1 VETKPVR
8 ARPAETSAAGWQSSS
23 LPQVPALAG
32 GGVFSEAAGPASATA
47 GQSWSAAEGD
57 DDLDDDDIAM
67 PRQRG
72 RMVVLVTALVTA
84 ALGVALGN
92 GWRPPTWW
100 RQSRVWHTLHL
111 PYAITA
117 PVTDPAQQPPPGTT
131 PTGDQA
137 NPAAT
142 GESPSA
148 ALPAVIPATDAGSAD
163 TAPARDDA
171 LSPSGLPD
179 AQTARREPPSTE
191 GRSAT
196 AATRRSTRQGAAT
209 NGSDPT
215 AAKQSDTPVKD
226 SDATTA
232 REGKTTLPDGEA
244 AKDDATAT
252 RQSARQRRRAR
263 ENNRDVVWSD
273 KLQKL
278 VPVEDEP
285 GPPSAEDR
293 VPRGTPLPT
302 PVQPPAISPE
312 PQPPASTVSP
322 RASGSPPTAP

>member
-1 VETKPVR
+1 
-8 ARPAETSAAGWQSSS
+8 
-23 LPQVPALAG
+23 
-32 GGVFSEAAGPASATA
+32 VFSEAAAPASATV
-47 GQSWSAAEGD
+47 GQSWPAAEGD
-57 DDLDDDDIAM
+57 DDLDDDDIAV

-72 RMVVLVTALVTA
+72 RMVILVTALVTV

-100 RQSRVWHTLHL
+100 RQSRVWHALHL

-117 PVTDPAQQPPPGTT
+117 PVTDPAQETPPGTT

-137 NPAAT
+137 SPATT

-148 ALPAVIPATDAGSAD
+148 ALPVVVPATDAGSAD
-163 TAPARDDA
+163 TAPPRDDA
-171 LSPSGLPD
+171 RSPSGLPD
-179 AQTARREPPSTE
+179 ARTARTEPPSTE

-209 NGSDPT
+209 NESDPT
-215 AAKQSDTPVKD
+215 AAKQSDPAVKD
-226 SDATTA
+226 SSATAA
-232 REGKTTLPDGEA
+232 REAKTTVPDGDAPA
-244 AKDDATAT
+244 AKEGATAT
-252 RQSARQRRRAR
+252 KPSARQRRRGR
-263 ENNRDVVWSD
+263 ENNRDVVWSE

-285 GPPSAEDR
+285 GPPTAEDR

-302 PVQPPAISPE
+302 PVQPPAISPD

-322 RASGSPPTAP
+322 RAAGSPPKAP